1 MGIVKAVCISEI
13 RGVAKENVGEGLLIE
28 DHGLEKDAHA
38 GTWHRQ
44 VSLLSY
50 EAMENFRAQGAP
62 VREGSFGENLLV
74 SGFDFKKYPIGTRF
88 CCGEAVLE
96 ITQVGKECHQGCEI
110 RRQTGDCIMPR
121 EGVFAK
127 VIKGGPVGVGD
138 VMTRQLSAAVLVCSD
153 KGSRGIRE
161 DASGPAAVSLLEHAG
176 YQIFANEI
184 IPDEQDE
191 IEKKLVEWADERK
204 PDLVFTLGGT
214 GLSGRDVTPEATLH
228 VADRQVPGVAEA
240 IRGYSM
246 QITPRAMFSRGV
258 CVQRRESLIINLPGS
273 PKAVTET
280 LKYLLP
286 NLEHGI
292 RIMRGE
298 TGECAGK

>member
-1 MGIVKAVCISEI
+1 MGILKAVCISEI

-96 ITQVGKECHQGCEI
+96 ITQIGKECHQGCEI

-121 EGVFAK
+121 
-127 VIKGGPVGVGD
+127 
-138 VMTRQLSAAVLVCSD
+138 
-153 KGSRGIRE
+153 
-161 DASGPAAVSLLEHAG
+161 
-176 YQIFANEI
+176 
-184 IPDEQDE
+184 
-191 IEKKLVEWADERK
+191 
-204 PDLVFTLGGT
+204 
-214 GLSGRDVTPEATLH
+214 
-228 VADRQVPGVAEA
+228 
-240 IRGYSM
+240 
-246 QITPRAMFSRGV
+246 
-258 CVQRRESLIINLPGS
+258 
-273 PKAVTET
+273 
-280 LKYLLP
+280 
-286 NLEHGI
+286 
-292 RIMRGE
+292 
-298 TGECAGK
+298 